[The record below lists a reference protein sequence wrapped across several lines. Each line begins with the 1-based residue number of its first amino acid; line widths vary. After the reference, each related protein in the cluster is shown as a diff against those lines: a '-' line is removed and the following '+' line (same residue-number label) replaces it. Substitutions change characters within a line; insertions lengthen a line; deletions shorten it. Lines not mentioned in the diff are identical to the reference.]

1 MTANNIMMRRNS
13 KHVVG
18 GRLGRPWYLRI
29 RPTFTRDN
37 GSGVETAYNP
47 WFAAPDVFS
56 SKKTTPEPRN
66 AYVWDLVNRFKGQ
79 RLACQRTITV
89 GLKGLQNYAQYQGT
103 EASTHPM
110 VNNPWSTRDMMSSLP
125 SFDPPHDILQSFDS
139 SEGFDVPDF
148 NACPLEEMQ
157 I

>member
-1 MTANNIMMRRNS
+1 MTANNIMLRRNA

-18 GRLGRPWYLRI
+18 GRLGRPWYLRV

-47 WFAAPDVFS
+47 WFSAPGVFS
-56 SKKTTPEPRN
+56 SKHTVPEPRN
-66 AYVWDLVNRFKGQ
+66 GYVWDLVNRFQGQ

-89 GLKGLQNYAQYQGT
+89 GLKGLQNYSQYQ
-103 EASTHPM
+103 STSSVAPPS
-110 VNNPWSTRDMMSSLP
+110 VNNPWSTRDMMTSLP
-125 SFDPPHDILQSFDS
+125 DLEDHNILLSFDS

-148 NACPLEEMQ
+148 SGCPLEEMQ
-157 I
+157 MK